1 MSADEKMRRLLINYK
16 NGTISF
22 HDKKK
27 VVKFVKARAE
37 RDNG

>member
-1 MSADEKMRRLLINYK
+1 MSVSEKMIKLLINYK

-22 HDKKK
+22 HDRKK
-27 VVKFVKARAE
+27 VIKFVKAKAE